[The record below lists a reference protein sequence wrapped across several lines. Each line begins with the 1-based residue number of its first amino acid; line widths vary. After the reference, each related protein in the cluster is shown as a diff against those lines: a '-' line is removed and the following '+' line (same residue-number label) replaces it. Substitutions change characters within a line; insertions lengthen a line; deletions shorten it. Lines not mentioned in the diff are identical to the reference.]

1 MNMICFIKVVSKYS
15 KTLSSKILI
24 MKGYDKMKNA
34 KKLLCMLS
42 AAAMLSGCT
51 GGEDVRTVSDLD
63 KPEITYVSEAVEPNY
78 SVDEISGEFEYALLK
93 EIATR
98 EKNTV
103 VSPLSVKLA
112 LNMAA
117 LGAKNDTE
125 KELLTMF
132 GYENREQ
139 MREESQNIISELD
152 REDGSIIVSNSVWVA
167 ENYGIGKNY
176 TSGLQNVFN
185 AEMFR
190 ENLTSKN
197 IVKKLNDWINSKT
210 NGLIPDM
217 INEPFGD
224 DMGAL
229 LVNALY
235 FKNDWDIEFDPADN
249 IINMPFHGVN
259 GDSRVDGMYLLRED
273 IYYGEGEYFRSVSL
287 GYKDGSNMNIYLP
300 TAEGENVLDII
311 DSLSADELS
320 KAMTIGYSNGL
331 KEGRTVKLVLPKFE
345 CEYNESIKPI
355 LQRLGMTCSF
365 DSGSADFG
373 GMLDMDTYNGLYI
386 SDVIHAAKLE
396 CNEKGTEAAAATIVT
411 FAVTMAVPN
420 KEPEPIEF
428 IADRPFIYEIKAPNG
443 EIMFM
448 GVISSF

>member
-1 MNMICFIKVVSKYS
+1 MTGEIDVMKRI
-15 KTLSSKILI
+15 LSGI
-24 MKGYDKMKNA
+24 
-34 KKLLCMLS
+34 
-42 AAAMLSGCT
+42 AAMLICVSLAGCT
-51 GGEDVRTVSDLD
+51 GGDDVRTTSDLD

-93 EIATR
+93 EIADR

-132 GYENREQ
+132 GYENQEQ

-152 REDGSIIVSNSVWVA
+152 REDGSIIVSNSVWA
-167 ENYGIGKNY
+167 AKNYGIGENY
-176 TSGLQNVFN
+176 TSGLQNLFN

-190 ENLTSKN
+190 ENLTSKK

-217 INEPFGD
+217 INEPFGSD
-224 DMGAL
+224 TGAL

-235 FKNDWDIEFDPADN
+235 FKNSWDIEFDPADN
-249 IINMPFHGVN
+249 IINMPFHGMN
-259 GDSRVDGMYLLRED
+259 GDSRVDGMCLLRED
-273 IYYGEGEYFRSVSL
+273 IYYGEGELFRSVSL
-287 GYKDGSNMNIYLP
+287 GYKDGSHMNIYLP
-300 TAEGENVLDII
+300 AAEGENVLDII
-311 DSLSADELS
+311 DSLSAAELS
-320 KAMTIGYSNGL
+320 EAMNIGYSNGL
-331 KEGRTVKLVLPKFE
+331 EEGRTVKLVLPKFE
-345 CEYNESIKPI
+345 CEYNESIKKI
-355 LQRLGMTCSF
+355 LQKLGISYSF
-365 DSGSADFG
+365 ESGSADFG

-411 FAVTMAVPN
+411 FAETAVIFD
-420 KEPEPIEF
+420 KESDPIEF

-443 EIMFM
+443 EILFM
-448 GVISSF
+448 GVISNF

>member
-1 MNMICFIKVVSKYS
+1 MTGEIDVMKRILSGSIASLLICV
-15 KTLSSKILI
+15 LS
-24 MKGYDKMKNA
+24 
-34 KKLLCMLS
+34 
-42 AAAMLSGCT
+42 SGCT
-51 GGEDVRTVSDLD
+51 GGDVRALD
-63 KPEITYVSEAVEPNY
+63 EPAITYISEAVEPNY

-93 EIATR
+93 EIADR
-98 EKNTV
+98 ENNTV

-132 GYENREQ
+132 GYESQEQ

-152 REDGSIIVSNSVWVA
+152 REDGSITVSNSVWVA

-176 TSGLQNVFN
+176 TGGLQNVFN

-190 ENLTSKN
+190 ENLTSKK

-210 NGLIPDM
+210 NGLIPNM

-224 DMGAL
+224 DTGAL

-235 FKNDWDIEFDPADN
+235 FKNNWDIEFDPADN
-249 IINMPFHGVN
+249 IINMPFHGMN
-259 GDSRVDGMYLLRED
+259 GDSRVDGMSLLRED
-273 IYYGEGEYFRSVSL
+273 IYYGEGELFRSVSL
-287 GYKDGSNMNIYLP
+287 GYKDGSHMNIYLP
-300 TAEGENVLDII
+300 AAEGENVLDII
-311 DSLSADELS
+311 DSLSAEELS
-320 KAMTIGYSNGL
+320 EAMNLGYSNGL

-345 CEYNESIKPI
+345 CEYNESIKKI
-355 LQRLGMTCSF
+355 LQKLGMSYSF
-365 DSGSADFG
+365 ESGLADFG

-411 FAVTMAVPN
+411 VAATMAIPK

-448 GVISSF
+448 GVISNF